1 MTNIGRFA
9 ALLQTEGKSRLMS
22 IEQIR
27 ALRAE
32 LKGAAEK
39 FEQPFGYPCLLA
51 KLDISERFMSETN
64 DEFDW
69 KAYGRG
75 TVRFITNDLRYSLIK
90 GKWGDGSDFYDA
102 PLFYGW
108 SLKQIEDRFIAD
120 DADSIPDCVL
130 IAYNH
135 YQVHEE
141 LVTEDN

>member
-1 MTNIGRFA
+1 
-9 ALLQTEGKSRLMS
+9 MS

-32 LKGAAEK
+32 LKVVADK
-39 FEQPFGYPCLLA
+39 FEHPFGYPCLLK
-51 KLDISERFMSETN
+51 KLEVSERFMAEIN

-69 KAYGRG
+69 KSYGRG
-75 TVRFITNDLRYSLIK
+75 TVRFITNDLRITLIK

-108 SLKQIEDRFIAD
+108 SLKQIEDRFIAN
-120 DADSIPDCVL
+120 DADSMPERVL

-135 YQVHEE
+135 YQEHEE
-141 LVTEDN
+141 LLTEDD

>member
-1 MTNIGRFA
+1 
-9 ALLQTEGKSRLMS
+9 MS

-32 LKGAAEK
+32 LKEVADK
-39 FEQPFGYPCLLA
+39 FEYPFGYPCLLE
-51 KLDISERFMSETN
+51 KLKTSERFMAETN

-69 KAYGRG
+69 KSYGRG

-108 SLKQIEDRFIAD
+108 SLKLIEDSFIAD
-120 DADSIPDCVL
+120 DVDSIPECVL
-130 IAYNH
+130 VAYRH

-141 LVTEDN
+141 LVTEGN

>member
-1 MTNIGRFA
+1 
-9 ALLQTEGKSRLMS
+9 MS

-32 LKGAAEK
+32 LKGVADK
-39 FEQPFGYPCLLA
+39 FEQPFGYPCLLE
-51 KLDISERFMSETN
+51 KLKVSERFMAETN

-75 TVRFITNDLRYSLIK
+75 TVRFITNNLRITLIK

-108 SLKQIEDRFIAD
+108 SLKQIEGRFIAD
-120 DADSIPDCVL
+120 DADSIPERVL

-135 YQVHEE
+135 YQEHED
-141 LVTEDN
+141 LVTEED